1 MFVTVTICMNYFK
14 EIKVPERAGTPS
26 LCVSGFVSRAL
37 ARSVLFLASACGAE
51 LDGQLRGVHAGL
63 RLLWLLEPLALCVLT
78 GTWGSSLLCVRCRP
92 LPPGGPEPGG
102 PCCSVCGATPFL
114 RGVLS
119 LGVLAALCAVPPPS
133 PRGPDHGGSARHAG
147 SDPELLER
155 RLRRTRQD
163 SVRT

>member
-26 LCVSGFVSRAL
+26 LCFSGFVSRAL

-78 GTWGSSLLCVRCRP
+78 GTWGSSLLCVRCHP

-102 PCCSVCGATPFL
+102 PRCSVHGLSCSVECRIFTDQRSNLCLLHWQADSSS
-114 RGVLS
+114 LS
-119 LGVLAALCAVPPPS
+119 LQGS
-133 PRGPDHGGSARHAG
+133 P
-147 SDPELLER
+147 EK
-155 RLRRTRQD
+155 TRFEC
-163 SVRT
+163 

>member
-26 LCVSGFVSRAL
+26 LCFSGFVSRAL

-92 LPPGGPEPGG
+92 LPPGVLTTVEVHG
-102 PCCSVCGATPFL
+102 TP
-114 RGVLS
+114 
-119 LGVLAALCAVPPPS
+119 
-133 PRGPDHGGSARHAG
+133 AG
-147 SDPELLER
+147 R
-155 RLRRTRQD
+155 RLQRPGAAGAEA
-163 SVRT
+163 